1 MGIYKR
7 GNEEGKTK
15 NQTHFWTFKDCIS
28 LTSITIPEQFGQEIN
43 DIFNENKVEDKSFL
57 HKNHPGNQKDKF
69 HIKITLES
77 YELKKLSKIESNKKI
92 YKILEQELNKF
103 IHSIQILIL

>member
-1 MGIYKR
+1 M
-7 GNEEGKTK
+7 
-15 NQTHFWTFKDCIS
+15 D
-28 LTSITIPEQFGQEIN
+28 IN
-43 DIFNENKVEDKSFL
+43 DLIAIVKKKLQNQINIKSIKVEDKSFL

-77 YELKKLSKIESNKKI
+77 SEFKKLNKIQSHKKI
-92 YKILEQELNKF
+92 YKILDQELNKF